1 MAVEQPNKKIELEL
15 EVNGR
20 NYSLSIEPW
29 KTLLNV
35 LRDTLGL
42 TGAKRGCDDG
52 NCGAC
57 TVLMD
62 GKAVKSCLL
71 LIPKARGKKIETI
84 EGLGTSDMLH
94 PLQESFVEDFA
105 VQCGFCTPGMIM
117 TAKAILDENPCATEE
132 EIREGI
138 HGNICR
144 CTGYVKIVEAIE
156 AARDQM
162 MKMS

>member
-1 MAVEQPNKKIELEL
+1 MADTQSNKKIELEL

-29 KTLLNV
+29 KTLLDV

-57 TVLMD
+57 TVLVD
-62 GKAVKSCLL
+62 GKAVKSCLF
-71 LIPKARGKKIETI
+71 LIAKARGKKIETI
-84 EGLGTSDMLH
+84 EGLGTSDKLH

-117 TAKAILDENPCATEE
+117 TAKAILDENPCAMEE

-144 CTGYVKIVEAIE
+144 CTGYIKIVEAIE
-156 AARDQM
+156 SARDQM
-162 MKMS
+162 RKPS